1 MSITDSWGS
10 RGHLDL
16 EAKRS
21 PDALHLAFTAPPV
34 ELRWASESVRKAM
47 AANGE
52 IRRNLAEGRGRTRS
66 HPILRTPQMIRNGR
80 DNRFICKAQF
90 VSLHLPSGY
99 RIYAS
104 HDSWVTSDI
113 DEIVCFNVMKHM
125 KHPTIN
131 AVFKVWERKKA
142 NLPLHRLKWSGYSK
156 WMDGLIVY
164 NGVQL
169 IVERKLTSSI
179 WRSDNW
185 WGHSAALQKC
195 GRNEVRL
202 TSALWERFVAE
213 KTEELRDAFD
223 QAVKE
228 IHPESQKFGRC
239 WFFLLYCITLYMW
252 MYIYIILYYIHIFAG
267 IE

>member
-1 MSITDSWGS
+1 
-10 RGHLDL
+10 
-16 EAKRS
+16 
-21 PDALHLAFTAPPV
+21 
-34 ELRWASESVRKAM
+34 M

-66 HPILRTPQMIRNGR
+66 HAHFKNHLQSAVCESTPTKWVSYLCESWLMSHKWHRRNCLFQR
-80 DNRFICKAQF
+80 
-90 VSLHLPSGY
+90 
-99 RIYAS
+99 
-104 HDSWVTSDI
+104 
-113 DEIVCFNVMKHM
+113 FNVMKHM

-156 WMDGLIVY
+156 WMDALIVC

-252 MYIYIILYYIHIFAG
+252 MYIYIILYYTHIFEG
-267 IE
+267 IEQCLFKCI